1 MFDLFPDIRKFSD
14 SLGWTLSG
22 GQLQM
27 VAVARGL
34 MAKPRLLLLDEPSLG
49 LAPVIVQAVFKII
62 SEIRRNTTVLL
73 VEQNARMGLSVADH
87 GYVLETGRIVLGGKP
102 DELWGNEAIARR
114 LSRRP
119 RQGQRLKPRRSHQNG
134 VPLPDD
140 TWAAIVNTA
149 REVGV
154 KASIQRQ
161 RSNPERKIRTV
172 SRPRELYAM
181 TNDQDNREGKRV
193 ANNVKKVWASGKAV
207 VNAWL
212 AIPSGF
218 SAEVIAQCG
227 FDSVTVDMQHGV
239 QDYQSMVQCFQAMN
253 GHPVTPMVRVPWNEP
268 GIIGKVLDGGAYGVI
283 CPMINT
289 KQEAEN
295 LVAYSKYPPSG
306 TRSNGPIRSGMYGS
320 AGTYQKTA
328 NDEIVLLP
336 MMETK
341 TAVENMESILDV
353 EGINGVYIGPSDLGF
368 SYGLVPKLDRD
379 EPEILKIYEK
389 IVKECGKRGLYPGI
403 HCCGADG
410 AVRAINMG
418 FKLVTLSN
426 ESGLM
431 ATYAKMQIAQ
441 TRKES
446 GGKA

>member
-1 MFDLFPDIRKFSD
+1 M
-14 SLGWTLSG
+14 
-22 GQLQM
+22 
-27 VAVARGL
+27 
-34 MAKPRLLLLDEPSLG
+34 
-49 LAPVIVQAVFKII
+49 
-62 SEIRRNTTVLL
+62 
-73 VEQNARMGLSVADH
+73 
-87 GYVLETGRIVLGGKP
+87 
-102 DELWGNEAIARR
+102 
-114 LSRRP
+114 
-119 RQGQRLKPRRSHQNG
+119 
-134 VPLPDD
+134 
-140 TWAAIVNTA
+140 
-149 REVGV
+149 
-154 KASIQRQ
+154 
-161 RSNPERKIRTV
+161 
-172 SRPRELYAM
+172 
-181 TNDQDNREGKRV
+181 

-283 CPMINT
+283 CPMIN
-289 KQEAEN
+289 
-295 LVAYSKYPPSG
+295 
-306 TRSNGPIRSGMYGS
+306 S
-320 AGTYQKTA
+320 AGTYQQTA

-389 IVKECGKRGLYPGI
+389 IIKECGKRGLYPGI
-403 HCCGADG
+403 HCSGAEG
-410 AVRAINMG
+410 AARAINMG

-431 ATYAKMQIAQ
+431 ATYAKMQVNQ
-441 TRKES
+441 TRKDS

>member
-1 MFDLFPDIRKFSD
+1 M
-14 SLGWTLSG
+14 
-22 GQLQM
+22 
-27 VAVARGL
+27 
-34 MAKPRLLLLDEPSLG
+34 
-49 LAPVIVQAVFKII
+49 
-62 SEIRRNTTVLL
+62 TT
-73 VEQNARMGLSVADH
+73 
-87 GYVLETGRIVLGGKP
+87 
-102 DELWGNEAIARR
+102 
-114 LSRRP
+114 
-119 RQGQRLKPRRSHQNG
+119 
-134 VPLPDD
+134 
-140 TWAAIVNTA
+140 
-149 REVGV
+149 
-154 KASIQRQ
+154 
-161 RSNPERKIRTV
+161 
-172 SRPRELYAM
+172 
-181 TNDQDNREGKRV
+181 
-193 ANNVKKVWASGKAV
+193 NNVKKVWASGKAV

-239 QDYQSMVQCFQAMN
+239 QDYLSMVQCFQAMN

-289 KQEAEN
+289 PQEAKD
-295 LVAYSKYPPSG
+295 LVQYSKYPPKG

-320 AGTYQKTA
+320 A
-328 NDEIVLLP
+328 
-336 MMETK
+336 
-341 TAVENMESILDV
+341 ENMESILDV

-368 SYGLVPKLDRD
+368 SYGLEPKLDRD

-389 IVKECGKRGLYPGI
+389 IIKECGKRGLYPGI
-403 HCCGADG
+403 HCSGAEG

-431 ATYAKMQIAQ
+431 QTYAKMQVNQ
-441 TRKES
+441 TRKDS